1 MPDKTINDEIT
12 KPEKEDKEKLMKD
25 KNKRQKKVKTKSMRK
40 IEIIKF
46 TIILS
51 FGYSF
56 IGNLLATSTFRLI
69 DEINYYNIYLLGV
82 SVIGLIILSLITHR
96 LIVNQFGYIDEKMRN

>member
-1 MPDKTINDEIT
+1 MPDKTINDEMI

-25 KNKRQKKVKTKSMRK
+25 KNKRKEKVKTKQTRK

-56 IGNLLATSTFRLI
+56 IGNLLASSTFRLA
-69 DEINYYNIYLLGV
+69 DEINNNNIYWFVV
-82 SVIGLIILSLITHR
+82 SGIGLIILSLITHR
-96 LIVNQFGYIDEKMRN
+96 LIVNQFDYIDEKMRS